1 MVALVNRHCID
12 INFNFEEMKTIL
24 IIHNEKEVLLYDTFE
39 TRLEAQDEAIEIM
52 TNAPSNVRYKIIDET
67 YFLTL
72 ITS

>member
-1 MVALVNRHCID
+1 
-12 INFNFEEMKTIL
+12 MKTIL
-24 IIHNEKEVLLYDTFE
+24 IIHNENEVLLFDTFE
-39 TRLEAQDEAIEIM
+39 TRVEAQDEAIEIM

>member
-1 MVALVNRHCID
+1 
-12 INFNFEEMKTIL
+12 MKTVL
-24 IIHNEKEVLLYDTFE
+24 IIHTENEVLLYDTFE
-39 TRLEAQDEAIEIM
+39 TKEDAQNEAIEIM

>member
-1 MVALVNRHCID
+1 
-12 INFNFEEMKTIL
+12 MKTIL
-24 IIHNEKEVLLYDTFE
+24 IIHNEKEVLKFESFE

-52 TNAPSNVRYKIIDET
+52 ANAPSNVRYKIIDET